1 MSTNRK
7 NVIRK
12 APLANFT
19 RNIKYR
25 DIVVERQVYNQFCD
39 KITVIMDYVNK
50 TIQEVAL
57 TVENRHIPFVVASPI
72 TYDATKLSDSRI
84 VILPSENIYESR
96 SHPRDRRNISHWIE
110 FQFSAIYNQI
120 TFSNSSCDAKLVI
133 DEEFL
138 IPAATDLFLD
148 LAMFNSYSFLQ
159 NMSIDER
166 REFSKQKFEYFK
178 TNNLPCYYSY
188 DHSDTLFYYSLAF
201 SARETSTSINIPQYI
216 SLWNDFLQ
224 TYYPSRLHEEDD
236 LESQL
241 KQHIDF
247 GQLPYKKILDEL
259 DLLPSG
265 CYLLI
270 RLNRQ
275 PRSKKIATELNTIL
289 GGSTLTGKSWNII
302 PLSDYDRVKKY
313 TQNLYISAYK
323 LIKA

>member
-25 DIVVERQVYNQFCD
+25 NIVVDRNTYTQYCD
-39 KITVIMDYVNK
+39 KIPSIMDEVNK

-57 TVENRHIPFVVASPI
+57 NVEDRHIPFVIGSPI
-72 TYDATKLSDSRI
+72 TYDASKICDSRI
-84 VILPSENIYESR
+84 VLLTAENNFNLPFSSK
-96 SHPRDRRNISHWIE
+96 DRRNISHWVE
-110 FQFSAIYNQI
+110 FQFSAIYKQI

-159 NMSIDER
+159 DMSIDEKR
-166 REFSKQKFEYFK
+166 VFSRQKFEYFK
-178 TNNLPCYYSY
+178 HKNLPCYYAHDS
-188 DHSDTLFYYSLAF
+188 SDTLLYYSLAF
-201 SARETSTSINIPQYI
+201 SARKTSKKVDISMYI
-216 SLWNDFLQ
+216 ALWEDFLQ
-224 TYYPSRLHEEDD
+224 TYYPGKLHKESS

-247 GQLPYKKILDEL
+247 GQLPCKRILEEL
-259 DLLPSG
+259 DSLPKGS
-265 CYLLI
+265 YLLI
-270 RLNRQ
+270 RLNRH
-275 PRSKKIATELNTIL
+275 PRSTKMATEINTIL
-289 GGSTLTGKSWNII
+289 GGSTLTSKNWKII
-302 PLSDYDRVKKY
+302 SLSEYSTIKKY
-313 TQNLYISAYK
+313 TQLLYISAFK